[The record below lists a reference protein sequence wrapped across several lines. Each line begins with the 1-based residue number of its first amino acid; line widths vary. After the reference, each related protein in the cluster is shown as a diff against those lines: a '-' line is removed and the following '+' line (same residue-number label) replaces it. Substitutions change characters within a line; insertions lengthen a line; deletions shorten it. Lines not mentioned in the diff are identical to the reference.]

1 MVAGGLIL
9 VELTVTCPYVHV
21 RLYSLELMSRL
32 EGTAMPV
39 PSGGAEVEGLSSSEE
54 VGDARAAA
62 EMAAEALAT
71 R

>member
-32 EGTAMPV
+32 EGTGMPLA
-39 PSGGAEVEGLSSSEE
+39 SAEGSSEE
-54 VGDARAAA
+54 AGDARAAA

>member
-32 EGTAMPV
+32 EGTGMPLA
-39 PSGGAEVEGLSSSEE
+39 SAEGSSSSEE
-54 VGDARAAA
+54 AGDARAAA